1 MLQIDSFSYH
11 ILCVFDLT
19 SLEWRHQRQE
29 EKNVD
34 DYELEK
40 KERPIHE
47 EGVRRVNGVE
57 RVELL
62 TFEFKANLDDI
73 KKSCEETEIIRQQR
87 METLNQTKR
96 QERIEEFVEA
106 TKKNLKKVSLK
117 RVLSGGKMRQIQNE
131 GHTIIRMAK
140 YWHKEYDCV

>member
-1 MLQIDSFSYH
+1 MFQIDRSSYR
-11 ILCVFDLT
+11 ILCASDLT
-19 SLEWRHQRQE
+19 SLEWKHQRQE
-29 EKNVD
+29 EKHVD

-40 KERPIHE
+40 KKRPICE

-62 TFEFKANLDDI
+62 TFEFKAKLEDI

-96 QERIEEFVEA
+96 QERLEEFMEA

-117 RVLSGGKMRQIQNE
+117 RVLSNGS
-131 GHTIIRMAK
+131 IRHNSK
-140 YWHKEYDCV
+140 RRTY

>member
-1 MLQIDSFSYH
+1 MFEIDNSSYR
-11 ILCVFDLT
+11 ILCAFDLT

-117 RVLSGGKMRQIQNE
+117 RVLSSGKMRQSSKRRVYN
-131 GHTIIRMAK
+131 GT
-140 YWHKEYDCV
+140 DG